1 MIYTTLSAKKSIV
14 YLNSHSTNASTI
26 LTQKNN
32 LPAFLGH
39 TSDEIRAKGIKVF
52 SKKSQLIPASKII
65 PELSFEEAQEML
77 NKFNSSVLSGE
88 QTLENYFRTATNV
101 NDTLKTYVTT
111 TDQQNQSV
119 QGLMNA
125 TKAAR
130 AEQLSQNEAIRKST
144 LTARAGQIAF
154 KALSASLNMLFMA
167 GLSVAVSWLLKG
179 MDSLVHSAENCR
191 KRVNE
196 LMTTYKST
204 LNTANSNAD
213 TVEKMAEKYEELSR
227 GVNGLGEIY
236 SLAAKETEE
245 YHSICNQIAE
255 MFPDLV
261 AGYTEEGDAILTL
274 KGNVDQLRNAYK
286 EAQQEAYTLLISG
299 GKNSNS
305 DDIVKNWKNL
315 HNTGFFSMIFDP
327 GADDVGGSL
336 STREAL
342 DQLKAVSEM
351 TAEQYKNIVMTAY
364 YGVSEDGQELS
375 DSEKVLGFSHY
386 LKKALDI
393 NADSTDEEFK
403 SAIMK
408 AKALAQTYQNEINSS
423 LREIQT
429 LANAYLMTNED
440 YAALDASAKNAASI
454 VVNSISENI
463 ADGFDTSEDVGS
475 YVASIVEIIKD
486 SPGVK
491 DAVSSLFS
499 LDTSDMPLQEARKLI
514 DLYASSIAD
523 ALQEDEREFK
533 TAFGFGGIDEA
544 AHRLYNSVRLISDD
558 HGTSDHREYAL
569 LAGYTE
575 RFTQSEAELWLTATR
590 GAKNA
595 EHAIQMYE
603 DALAQADNLR
613 PDWPG
618 LTENQSKAIDDFQS
632 RIGELTSALSSLQS
646 GKNDPGSFTDLLQTF
661 PELHDKTDNLDSAV
675 QDLIST
681 LLDDLYTTL
690 GDGIPS
696 SLKES
701 LQSIADEA
709 RRTAL
714 DIKSL
719 SDAFSDLKA
728 VHDLQSA
735 LRQEISSGAVSASTL
750 QRIIDQYPLMED
762 AVNAYCAGLLTEAGL
777 YDLLSRQ
784 YAQDLDAF
792 QETGR
797 AKLYTSELFYSQCLD
812 NNSDLVSQLAEE
824 YGLDLRNF
832 KNVQAAKLAGEQR
845 LLGSMAGLWSQYY
858 EVVLDKDGQYK
869 IQGTP
874 YSETY
879 DVQNSSEYIAME
891 EESQKIQE
899 YLDKLNK
906 IFRLYNINSLEF
918 SPGTMDSSPDSP
930 DSAAADTEPFSE
942 KRDWIEKLISATS
955 SALDR
960 LKDKISNTYLSWTL
974 RNHSLAQSMQK
985 TKEAIAAQQ
994 QACES
999 YMREAAAVGLPR
1011 EYIDKIQSGTLQLE
1025 TVTDQALADRIREYE
1040 TWHDKAARCSEAV
1053 EDLKNQLS
1061 ELARQRFDNIN
1072 TYFQGLMAT
1081 TEKTI
1086 ARLNARQNNTFKAND
1101 PSLYR
1106 KLRAQTQTL
1115 LDYNIQRAA
1124 RLEEALD
1131 DAAGGGYLEAGSQ
1144 AWRDMYN
1151 EILEVQNATEEY
1163 KNQLNELAQKEY
1175 DALLRPFENAL
1186 TRLEQRKSLIDAMTL
1201 RLELQGHTASRGLYE
1216 RQLRED
1222 QASLRSLTEQAEQ
1235 LRRNMSDAA
1244 GKGMETGS
1252 DQWLEMR
1259 AALAENTSAAME
1271 LENNIQKLKNSIRE
1285 LDWEKFD
1292 RLKDSLTPL
1301 DDEADFLLDLL
1312 DQDGLYDEDGSL
1324 NENGNAAAGLHTR
1337 NYYTQLELAG
1347 RYRTEL
1353 DRITAELADDP
1364 YNTTLEQRQYEL
1376 ADACR
1381 AAARAASEEYRAVT
1395 DLARKG
1401 YQAQADAL
1409 RKLTD
1414 ARKELLDT
1422 EKSQYQYQKNLAEK
1436 TRNLSG
1442 IQKQLSALSG
1452 DDSEENKARIQKLST
1467 DLDEARRDLEETT
1480 YDKWYSDQAELL
1492 DRLAEEY
1499 EELITRQTQEEQT
1512 LFQEMTASADANA
1525 RQIQDTI
1532 NAAARKWGYRPSDD
1546 LLSAWTTGQDGSA
1559 DIAANTALQLRRL
1572 CELNEKLYRA
1582 AAALGDLGLTDYGL
1596 ETTLT
1601 DETAARNFIGRLY
1614 QGLLH
1619 RQPDE
1624 DGMDFW
1630 LHRLTD
1636 GATVQDILE
1645 GFLGSPEYLAL
1656 NKSPSDTILDFYQ
1669 GLLGRQAEDAGYQHW
1684 MEQYHSG
1691 MTLGEIGTHGFL
1703 DSPEFL
1709 SDKMWL
1715 RLADA
1720 VPLIPA
1726 LQSLPPVSPP
1736 RSGPSIT
1743 FGDLHITIPI
1753 EHVNDYNDFVTQLQ
1767 KDNKFERMVQDMTLG
1782 RALGQAGLAKNS
1794 YRF

>member
-1 MIYTTLSAKKSIV
+1 MFTRNDPVNITQDLQNKFKDFQNIFNTTNMTPEAVAEQVRGVDQSIINCAKSTKNGALTWDMYIQSLNSMTLGARIGQVALKGLSIV
-14 YLNSHSTNASTI
+14 CNTAL
-26 LTQKNN
+26 
-32 LPAFLGH
+32 
-39 TSDEIRAKGIKVF
+39 
-52 SKKSQLIPASKII
+52 
-65 PELSFEEAQEML
+65 ML
-77 NKFNSSVLSGE
+77 
-88 QTLENYFRTATNV
+88 
-101 NDTLKTYVTT
+101 
-111 TDQQNQSV
+111 
-119 QGLMNA
+119 
-125 TKAAR
+125 
-130 AEQLSQNEAIRKST
+130 
-144 LTARAGQIAF
+144 
-154 KALSASLNMLFMA
+154 
-167 GLSVAVSWLLKG
+167 AVSAAVSK
-179 MDSLVHSAENCR
+179 VISAWD
-191 KRVNE
+191 
-196 LMTTYKST
+196 
-204 LNTANSNAD
+204 TANV
-213 TVEKMAEKYEELSR
+213 TVEEVQEKI
-227 GVNGLGEIY
+227 NG
-236 SLAAKETEE
+236 
-245 YHSICNQIAE
+245 
-255 MFPDLV
+255 
-261 AGYTEEGDAILTL
+261 
-274 KGNVDQLRNAYK
+274 
-286 EAQQEAYTLLISG
+286 
-299 GKNSNS
+299 
-305 DDIVKNWKNL
+305 
-315 HNTGFFSMIFDP
+315 
-327 GADDVGGSL
+327 
-336 STREAL
+336 
-342 DQLKAVSEM
+342 
-351 TAEQYKNIVMTAY
+351 
-364 YGVSEDGQELS
+364 
-375 DSEKVLGFSHY
+375 
-386 LKKALDI
+386 
-393 NADSTDEEFK
+393 
-403 SAIMK
+403 
-408 AKALAQTYQNEINSS
+408 INSS
-423 LREIQT
+423 LQSLNAELDKLSGKNNLTEAEQDRLEYLQDRIDLEERLLRVEQARLVREKLGDPDKVTDWFDDDSYVKKASREFGEEGVNRIFSFLFAGNLLPSVLSDLNNIYAHFNGAESVLDNAGIQYQEISMLDQNYKNAVRERNASAPESEAWNYWDKLAGDILKNIDSYAKSFQSTSYGDLLEKYSQYTLEAESLQSILDNPEYLSAREIDAARHYLKIYSTKADEMKDMINSFAVT
-429 LANAYLMTNED
+429 LKDPSLWIGTDLE
-440 YAALDASAKNAASI
+440 LLSAKTDRLTPDTIQRFFDDQEIKILASLDFDRNAGIGTLQALLRQQQ
-454 VVNSISENI
+454 
-463 ADGFDTSEDVGS
+463 T
-475 YVASIVEIIKD
+475 
-486 SPGVK
+486 PL
-491 DAVSSLFS
+491 SLPVTPAFS
-499 LDTSDMPLQEARKLI
+499 LTEEQSRLI
-514 DLYASSIAD
+514 D
-523 ALQEDEREFK
+523 E
-533 TAFGFGGIDEA
+533 
-544 AHRLYNSVRLISDD
+544 
-558 HGTSDHREYAL
+558 
-569 LAGYTE
+569 
-575 RFTQSEAELWLTATR
+575 
-590 GAKNA
+590 
-595 EHAIQMYE
+595 
-603 DALAQADNLR
+603 
-613 PDWPG
+613 
-618 LTENQSKAIDDFQS
+618 FQS
-632 RIGELTSALSSLQS
+632 RINSLSDALSAEENNTLSPSATL
-646 GKNDPGSFTDLLQTF
+646 DLVQQF
-661 PELHDKTDNLDSAV
+661 PQLAGETDNLREAAAGLA
-675 QDLIST
+675 QT
-681 LLDDLYTTL
+681 LLDDLLSAL
-690 GDGIPS
+690 GKEIPQDLRNT
-696 SLKES
+696 LKET
-701 LQSIADEA
+701 ADEVG
-709 RRTAL
+709 RTATQ
-714 DIKSL
+714 IQTL
-719 SDAFSDLKA
+719 SPLLSGIQSTDS
-728 VHDLQSA
+728 LQSA
-735 LRQEISSGAVSASTL
+735 LRQEISSGAVSAATL

-784 YAQDLDAF
+784 YAQDLDVF

-812 NNSDLVSQLAEE
+812 DNSDLVSQLAEE

-832 KNVQAAKLAGEQR
+832 KNVQAAKLAGEQK

-906 IFRLYNINSLEF
+906 IFRLYSINSLEF

-930 DSAAADTEPFSE
+930 DQTAADTEPFSE

-974 RNHSLAQSMQK
+974 RNHSLTQSMQK

-1025 TVTDQALADRIREYE
+1025 TITDQALADRIREYE

-1072 TYFQGLMAT
+1072 TYFQGLIAT

-1086 ARLNARQNNTFKAND
+1086 ARLNARQNNTFKADD

-1115 LDYNIQRAA
+1115 LDYNTQRAA

-1467 DLDEARRDLEETT
+1467 DLEEARRDLEETT

-1624 DGMDFW
+1624 AGMDFW

-1726 LQSLPPVSPP
+1726 FQSLPPVSPP
-1736 RSGPSIT
+1736 NMTNTLRTAPT
-1743 FGDLHITIPI
+1743 FGDLNITI